1 MKVSTQKIVTLF
13 IFVILIGSMW
23 GTYSISAKTT
33 PYEHMK
39 DYLTQEAELNEE
51 EEETLRLINKY
62 RKENG
67 LSELKTF
74 AKLQEVAK
82 LKAKDLVENEYFSHT
97 SETLGTPFKMLQVN
111 EIDYKIAGENLAG
124 NTTPERAVESWKN
137 SPSHNKNILD
147 KKYDYTGICVIESP
161 MYGKVFVELFIGI
174 D

>member
-13 IFVILIGSMW
+13 IFVILIVIIL

-33 PYEHMK
+33 PYENMK

-51 EEETLRLINKY
+51 EEETLRLINEY

-67 LSELKTF
+67 LPELKTF
-74 AKLQEVAK
+74 AKLQEVAR
-82 LKAKDLVENEYFSHT
+82 LKAEDLVENEYFAHT
-97 SETLGTPFKMLQVN
+97 SEALGTPFKMLQANNV
-111 EIDYKIAGENLAG
+111 DYRIAGENLAG

-137 SPSHNKNILD
+137 SPSHNENILD
-147 KKYDYTGICVIESP
+147 NKYDYTGICVIESP
-161 MYGKVFVELFIGI
+161 MYGRVFVELFIGI